1 MENLK
6 QYQMIIDYI
15 DSKEVK
21 QPVYE
26 LFKIIIKHELQNDF
40 SYPRYDWPNQLRLQI
55 LTGRTPEEYVE
66 IWEDISD
73 EETMKRIEDEIMN
86 HFREIPETTVEDL
99 EKIQKILLSQ
109 FSNFVSVYRPKY
121 QTFMQMYTDEY
132 YPEFE
137 YDFQKFIDP
146 DEQSEEEMENQEDID
161 DMIE

>member
-40 SYPRYDWPNQLRLQI
+40 SYPRYDWPNQIRLQI

-66 IWEDISD
+66 ILEDISE
-73 EETMKRIEDEIMN
+73 EETMEKISNEIMDY
-86 HFREIPETTVEDL
+86 FRNIHETTLEDL

-109 FSNFVSVYRPKY
+109 ISNFITVYRPKY
-121 QTFMQMYTDEY
+121 QTFIQMYTNEY
-132 YPEFE
+132 YPEFD
-137 YDFQKFIDP
+137 YDFQKFIEPEDSN
-146 DEQSEEEMENQEDID
+146 DEEMENQEDID
-161 DMIE
+161 DIIE